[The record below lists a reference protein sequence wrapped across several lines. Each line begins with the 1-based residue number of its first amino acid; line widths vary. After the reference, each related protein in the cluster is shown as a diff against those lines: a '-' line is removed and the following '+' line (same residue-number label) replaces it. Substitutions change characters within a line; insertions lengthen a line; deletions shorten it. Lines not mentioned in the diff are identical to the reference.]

1 MVEKNEQGKE
11 SLVTNCKKIHS
22 IDCVSS
28 PALSGGIVESHYDR
42 LKELNEEDLQEASK
56 RFIEQIGDRND
67 DADAVA
73 RFMEILKRSN

>member
-1 MVEKNEQGKE
+1 M
-11 SLVTNCKKIHS
+11 
-22 IDCVSS
+22 
-28 PALSGGIVESHYDR
+28 ESHYDR